1 MIHLGWG
8 REGMRS
14 PVRAQAAGGRGLAR
28 AGAWV
33 NLPALAAVV
42 IWSGVYPFSKYALG
56 EFPLLSYVAL
66 RPLIASTMLFGF
78 LAVRRQPLRVERADR
93 PRLLL
98 AALAGMVTFQLF
110 FIIGLEFTSA
120 SHSALLNASSPLLGA
135 AVLLL
140 AGRYR
145 PDRRSALG
153 LVAGFAGVAILL
165 SGADAAG
172 AALSGDLLTLVSA
185 LGWVVVSTVPR
196 PLVARYGPAL
206 VAGWMIVCA
215 AVVTLPL
222 GLSTLGE
229 LIANPPSLLAWGA
242 LIYSSVLGMFMAN
255 VLWQRAV
262 HHLGS
267 TQTMAYLYLQPFL
280 ALLLSAALLGERLT
294 PTQALGGLIALAG
307 VGLVRR

>member
-1 MIHLGWG
+1 
-8 REGMRS
+8 MRS
-14 PVRAQAAGGRGLAR
+14 PVGVRVAGRRRLAQ

-56 EFPLLSYVAL
+56 EFPLFSYVAL
-66 RPLIASTMLFGF
+66 RPLIASTMVFGF
-78 LAVRRQPLRVERADR
+78 LTVRRQPVRIARQDR

-110 FIIGLEFTSA
+110 FIFGLKYTSA

-135 AVLLL
+135 AVLQL

-153 LVAGFAGVAILL
+153 LVAGFAGVVILL
-165 SGADAAG
+165 SGAHGAGDAA
-172 AALSGDLLTLVSA
+172 LTGDLLTLVSA

-196 PLVARYGPAL
+196 PLVARYGPVR
-206 VAGWMIVCA
+206 VAGWMILCA
-215 AVVTLPL
+215 AVITLPL
-222 GLSTLGE
+222 GLSVLGE
-229 LIANPPSLLAWGA
+229 LVAQPPSLLAWGA

-294 PTQALGGLIALAG
+294 PPQALGGLIALAG

>member
-1 MIHLGWG
+1 
-8 REGMRS
+8 MRS
-14 PVRAQAAGGRGLAR
+14 PVGVRVAGRRRLAQ

-56 EFPLLSYVAL
+56 EFPLFSYVAL
-66 RPLIASTMLFGF
+66 RPLIASTMVFGF
-78 LAVRRQPLRVERADR
+78 LAVRRQPVRIARQDR

-110 FIIGLEFTSA
+110 FIFGLKYTSA

-153 LVAGFAGVAILL
+153 LVAGFAGVVILL
-165 SGADAAG
+165 SGAHGAGDAA
-172 AALSGDLLTLVSA
+172 LTGDLLTLVSA

-196 PLVARYGPAL
+196 PLVARYGPVR
-206 VAGWMIVCA
+206 VAGWMILCA
-215 AVVTLPL
+215 AAITLPL
-222 GLSTLGE
+222 GLSVLGE
-229 LIANPPSLLAWGA
+229 LVARPPSLLAWGA

-294 PTQALGGLIALAG
+294 PPQALGGLIALAG